1 MTENKK
7 TDTVSKSE
15 FPQGFIEY
23 KTKHPDFFPD
33 GSPIEKQLAFYDTLQ
48 DRERRR
54 DAEREM
60 SKISSHVDSIVL
72 ERERAKEY
80 RAVIALSEPNPMQH
94 FINAYS
100 LSHIGHYQIL
110 RAVIYSE
117 CLKSSCTTKGLQPA
131 VTGSRGS
138 GKSHAVKTAVHLLPK
153 DSIYT
158 ATLSPKA
165 LFYKKPSPKTTFYM
179 DDAVLQEDLV
189 SLMKRKQTQFQEPT
203 VYGTVMDK
211 KWAEISIDKR
221 MVFIT
226 TSVAQ
231 LGDEQLSDRALLID
245 IKNEKA
251 DDEAFYKFEN
261 ERRILGLPEF
271 PETEEV
277 SLCRDMLSHI
287 RRNEFRVMMPSLDFS
302 YYNDRRLIGQCYD
315 LLEASAIFNYKN
327 RDTQFDG
334 DTIIV
339 KATEDDLANAM
350 DFDMFRFSDSAVLSR
365 LSKSERAFDMQIQT
379 LLNGSDSKSYTE
391 KELGDLTKLSVPG
404 IRNYLYGRGN
414 SVLSIKDGVGLCGKT
429 NWYKIDSMKD
439 MSTESIKNHIIIHKH
454 NYNLSKSYAWI
465 KTE

>member
-1 MTENKK
+1 MTGNKNS
-7 TDTVSKSE
+7 DTTSKNNL
-15 FPQGFIEY
+15 PQDFIEY

-33 GSPIEKQLAFYDTLQ
+33 TEPIGKQLKCFETFKT
-48 DRERRR
+48 RERQR

-60 SKISSHVDSIVL
+60 SKVSANVDMVIAEQ
-72 ERERAKEY
+72 ERLREY
-80 RAVIALSEPNPMQH
+80 RAVSALSEQYPMQH

-100 LSHIGHYQIL
+100 QSHIGHYQIL
-110 RAVIYSE
+110 RAVIYAE

-153 DSIYT
+153 DSVYT

-165 LFYKKPSPKTTFYM
+165 LFYKKPEQKTTFYM
-179 DDAVLQEDLV
+179 DDAVLQDDLV

-226 TSVAQ
+226 TSVSQ
-231 LGDEQLSDRALLID
+231 LGDEQLTDRALLID

-251 DDEAFYKFEN
+251 DDEDFYKFEN

-287 RRNEFRVMMPSLDFS
+287 RRNEFRVMMPSLDFA
-302 YYNDRRLIGQCYD
+302 YYSDRRLIGQCYD
-315 LLEASAIFNYKN
+315 LLEASAILNYKN
-327 RDTQFDG
+327 REVQLDG
-334 DTIIV
+334 DTIVV
-339 KATEDDLANAM
+339 KATSDDLANAM
-350 DFDMFRFSDSAVLSR
+350 DFDMFRFSDSDTLSR
-365 LSKSERAFDMQIQT
+365 LSKSERAFDIQVQA
-379 LLNGSDSKSYTE
+379 LLNGDEIKKYTE
-391 KELGDLTKLSVPG
+391 KELSDKTRLSVPG
-404 IRNYLYGRGN
+404 VRNYLYGRGN
-414 SVLSIKDGVGLCGKT
+414 SALEIKDGVGLCGKT
-429 NWYKIDSMKD
+429 TWYKIDSCKD
-439 MSTESIKNHIIIHKH
+439 HITESIKNHIVICKH
-454 NYNLSKSYAWI
+454 MYNMQQFAWI
-465 KTE
+465 K